1 MNLGIGGDRVENA
14 HWQAIRL
21 PLPSSVQ
28 NIVAQCGINNI
39 STDSRRDID
48 DCIVD
53 VEVFSFSLM
62 LVDM

>member
-1 MNLGIGGDRVENA
+1 MNLGIGGDPVENA
-14 HWQAIRL
+14 HWQAISL

-39 STDSRRDID
+39 STDSLRDID

>member
-14 HWQAIRL
+14 HSQAISL

-39 STDSRRDID
+39 STDSLRDID